1 MHITAPAPFRCSK
14 RLSRLIG
21 PLLFGA
27 ALALPPASA
36 ADQQLVIDYII
47 STSAQR
53 TAWFQ
58 IANQFSAA
66 NPDIKVVHNS
76 YAQEEY
82 KRNFTER
89 LHTGQADLAFWYAGE
104 RLHEAATRKLLSPLD
119 AGQVEMLLKKKF
131 APATLE
137 GTRIDGEVYGFPV
150 YYYGWGFVYRKSLFK
165 RLGLQP
171 PRTWTEFTDACKR
184 LKAAGV
190 APLAVGARHGW
201 PAAGWFDYLNLR
213 INGIDFH
220 RRLLRGDEQFG
231 DARVRKVFDVWGDLL
246 RSGYFLDATMDQDW
260 DQVLPYVYRNQ
271 AGMVL
276 MGSFVAAKFPADMRH
291 DMGFFAFP
299 RMAPDMPMYEEA
311 PLDVLV
317 QPVGGKNPAARKRFL
332 AFLADSGALA
342 RLQEANQTVSP
353 QGGSTAP
360 PGSLRA
366 ASHAIVNDA
375 AGLTFFFDRDAR
387 AAMVQPA
394 FEAMRQFLKPPHD
407 SEQAVRSIERA
418 LHPPKVTGGKPR

>member
-1 MHITAPAPFRCSK
+1 M
-14 RLSRLIG
+14 
-21 PLLFGA
+21 LLGGA
-27 ALALPPASA
+27 LVLPPAAA
-36 ADQQLVIDYII
+36 ADEALVIDYII

-53 TAWFQ
+53 TAW
-58 IANQFSAA
+58 IHIVNQFSAA
-66 NPDIKVVHNS
+66 NPDIKVIHHS

-82 KRNFTER
+82 KRSFTER
-89 LHTGQADLAFWYAGE
+89 LHTGKADLAFWYAGE
-104 RLHEAATRKLLSPLD
+104 RLHEAATRKLLSPLEP
-119 AGQVEMLLKKKF
+119 GQVEFLLNKKF
-131 APATLE
+131 APATLD

-150 YYYGWGFVYRKSLFK
+150 YYYGWGFIYRKSLFK
-165 RLGLQP
+165 RLGIAP
-171 PRTWTEFTDACKR
+171 PRTWSDFIDTCKR
-184 LKAAGV
+184 LKAAGI

-220 RRLLRGDEQFG
+220 RKLLRGDEKFD
-231 DARVRKVFDVWGDLL
+231 DARVRKVFDAWGELL
-246 RSGYFLDATMDQDW
+246 RGGYFLDATMGQDW

-276 MGSFVAAKFPADMRH
+276 MGSFAAAKFPAAIAP
-291 DMGFFAFP
+291 DMGLFAFP
-299 RMAPDMPMYEEA
+299 RMTQDMPVYEEA

-332 AFLADSGALA
+332 AYLAESGALA

-353 QGGSTAP
+353 QAGSSAP
-360 PGSLRA
+360 RGSLRA

-375 AGLTFFFDRDAR
+375 AGLTFFFDRDAK

-394 FEAMRQFLKPPHD
+394 FDAMRRFLMPPHD

-418 LHPPKVTGGKPR
+418 LHPPRTDGGKPR